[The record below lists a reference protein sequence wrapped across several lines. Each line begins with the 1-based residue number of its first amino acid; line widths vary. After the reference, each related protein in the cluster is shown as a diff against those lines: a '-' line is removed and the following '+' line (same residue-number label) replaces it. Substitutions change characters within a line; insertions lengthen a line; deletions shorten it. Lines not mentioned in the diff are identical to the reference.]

1 MEINR
6 IIPRIGLTRGSL
18 YMNMNERAK
27 LKRVKLKGED
37 LDEMWN

>member
-6 IIPRIGLTRGSL
+6 IIPRIGMTRGSL

-27 LKRVKLKGED
+27 LKRSKEKGED
-37 LDEMWN
+37 LEEMWQ